1 MENSEISTEWERGFN
16 MAKVSMHLGFTFRVG
31 DLSTNQYGRIDLS
44 VDQIDT
50 DLPIEEQIR
59 DSKNAAANVWKFIRE
74 NVDVRIDEVL
84 DGNGASNV

>member
-1 MENSEISTEWERGFN
+1 

-50 DLPIEEQIR
+50 GLPIGQQLEE
-59 DSKNAAANVWKFIRE
+59 SKEAA
-74 NVDVRIDEVL
+74 DEVWTFIKAKVDKDIENML
-84 DGNGASNV
+84 DEAE

>member
-1 MENSEISTEWERGFN
+1 

-50 DLPIEEQIR
+50 NLPIEEQLE
-59 DSKNAAANVWKFIRE
+59 DSKNAAE
-74 NVDVRIDEVL
+74 NVRNFIKGSVDTRIDEIL
-84 DGNGASNV
+84 DGNESSDG

>member
-1 MENSEISTEWERGFN
+1 

-50 DLPIEEQIR
+50 DLPIEEQLA
-59 DSKNAAANVWKFIRE
+59 DSKNAAENVWGFIKDS
-74 NVDVRIDEVL
+74 VDTRIDEIL
-84 DGNGASNV
+84 DRDDTSDV

>member
-1 MENSEISTEWERGFN
+1 

-50 DLPIEEQIR
+50 DLPIEEQIK
-59 DSKNAAANVWKFIRE
+59 DSKNAADNIWKFVKE
-74 NVDVRIDEVL
+74 SVDTRLDEIL
-84 DGNGASNV
+84 DRDEAK

>member
-1 MENSEISTEWERGFN
+1 

-50 DLPIEEQIR
+50 DLPIEEQIK
-59 DSKNAAANVWKFIRE
+59 DSKNAAENIWKFVKE
-74 NVDVRIDEVL
+74 SVDTRLDEIL
-84 DGNGASNV
+84 DGDEASNG

>member
-1 MENSEISTEWERGFN
+1 MENSRKKGGKD

-50 DLPIEEQIR
+50 ELPIEQQLEESKDAAEQVWQFIK
-59 DSKNAAANVWKFIRE
+59 SK
-74 NVDVRIDEVL
+74 VDKNIDDVL
-84 DGNGASNV
+84 DEAE